1 MTFPD
6 YLVLA
11 LYVLGLL
18 AVTVYFATRVN
29 NTSDMFSAGGQSP
42 WWMSGLS
49 GFMTMFSAGTF
60 VVWGGVAYRY
70 GLVAVSIS
78 MCYGIAALLVGW
90 TLAGHWKKLG
100 VSSASEF
107 LDRRFGPSIVQF
119 YIWLNGTFG
128 MFAMGLAVYGLSVI
142 VAALVPIVDDSSL
155 DFLADPQT
163 GRLSVTY
170 LSIALCA
177 LVVVITFTGGL
188 WAVLMTDVLQFIV
201 LAVSVMFVVPLI
213 LAEVGGFGE
222 FVSQAPNGFLQPV
235 AADFTWWFLLGWVA
249 VHYFKVGGEWAFV
262 QRYTCVR
269 TPRDARKSAYI
280 FGIMYLLSPIFWMLP
295 PMLYRIIQPIPEGLS
310 PAEINQLAEQAYIR
324 ACEFVLPAGM
334 VGLLVAAMA
343 SATASM
349 ATTQL
354 NVYAGALTAEFYHRL
369 IRPKATQR
377 ELVNIGR
384 LMTVILGLIVLSGA
398 ILIPRLGTYVDFIL
412 AVTAMLTAPL
422 VLPTIWGLFSKKLTL
437 PAVWVVTIIGG
448 LSAVIARFGLLS
460 WPQFLVGLPGT
471 EWIYDLATINPR
483 VTDLV
488 VGSSVTLIALCT
500 AELISRRDNP
510 GWSWV
515 ASINAEKKEQRE
527 GTSEGVPSTLPV
539 QICGYTVAFLAAIML
554 VLALFTNVSQSK
566 VVLLAFGLTM
576 LLLAG
581 TILIVSYK
589 MSTNLSKSIPRSS

>member
-1 MTFPD
+1 MSFPD
-6 YLVLA
+6 YLVLL
-11 LYVLGLL
+11 LYVIGLL
-18 AVTVYFATRVN
+18 AITVYFATRVK

-78 MCYGIAALLVGW
+78 MCYGVAALLVGW
-90 TLAGHWKKLG
+90 TLAGYWRRLG

-128 MFAMGLAVYGLSVI
+128 MFSMGLAVYGLSVI
-142 VAALVPIVDDSSL
+142 VAALVPISPESSL
-155 DFLADPQT
+155 AFLADADT
-163 GRLSVTY
+163 GHLSVTY
-170 LSIALCA
+170 LSIALCI
-177 LVVVITFTGGL
+177 LVVVITFAGGL

-201 LAVSVMFVVPLI
+201 LTVSVMFVVPLI
-213 LAEVGGFGE
+213 LDQVGGFNA
-222 FVSQAPNGFLQPV
+222 FASQAPEGFLKPV

-269 TPRDARKSAYI
+269 TPKDARKSAYI
-280 FGIMYLLSPIFWMLP
+280 FGVMYLISPIFWMLP
-295 PMLYRIIQPIPEGLS
+295 PMIYRVIEPIPEGLS
-310 PAEINQLAEQAYIR
+310 AAEINQLSEQAYIR

-354 NVYAGALTAEFYHRL
+354 NVYAGALTAEFYQKL
-369 IRPKATQR
+369 VRPHANQK
-377 ELVNIGR
+377 ELVRVGR
-384 LMTVILGLIVLSGA
+384 VMTVVLGVIVLSGA
-398 ILIPRLGTYVDFIL
+398 ILIPRLGTYVGFIL
-412 AVTAMLTAPL
+412 AVTAMLTGPL
-422 VLPTIWGLFSKKLTL
+422 VLPTIWGLFSKKLSL
-437 PAVWVVTIIGG
+437 SAVWIVTIVGG
-448 LSAVIARFGLLS
+448 LSAVLARFGLLS
-460 WPQFLVGLPGT
+460 GPEFLVGVPGT
-471 EWIYDLATINPR
+471 AWLHDLATINPR

-488 VGSSVTLIALCT
+488 VGSSVTLVGLCI
-500 AELISRRDNP
+500 AELTSSRDYV
-510 GWSWV
+510 GWSRV
-515 ASINAEKKEQRE
+515 SAITAAYAKQPEDNGQSGR
-527 GTSEGVPSTLPV
+527 STLPAE
-539 QICGYTVAFLAAIML
+539 ICGYTVVFLSLLML
-554 VLALFTNVSQSK
+554 ILAVFTSDTQGRGVLIT
-566 VVLLAFGLTM
+566 FGLIM

-581 TILIVSYK
+581 LILGICYRLARR
-589 MSTNLSKSIPRSS
+589 STH